1 MRNKDSGKK
10 RTRAQKRA
18 QKRRQERSKEQ
29 ASLKERSKE
38 QTGGKDAGQKAPR
51 RKKKTHRLYAVLVI
65 ILGLAIVAGT
75 VILLFY
81 VQRIVVEGNEY
92 CSDEEIAAAVQDD
105 DLSVNSLYVLA
116 KYALGRGEVPPLV
129 DEMEVSLQNPW
140 TLRVS
145 VKEKEAVGYLAY
157 DDLYICFDKEGVA
170 LREVTVPP
178 PNLPLV
184 EGIEVEHSGLYESL
198 TSEDT
203 KVFSAIL
210 DVSRELKKNEL
221 SCDKIVCIRDNIYLY
236 IGNIC
241 VSLGDTV
248 SEEQMAQ
255 IAPILAE
262 LGNREGT
269 LHMENY
275 DGSNGTI
282 TFDIDEFPQ

>member
-1 MRNKDSGKK
+1 MMSSRDSGRK
-10 RTRAQKRA
+10 RTRALKRA
-18 QKRRQERSKEQ
+18 QKRSKERKKEMARRQEKE
-29 ASLKERSKE
+29 
-38 QTGGKDAGQKAPR
+38 QKAPR
-51 RKKKTHRLYAVLVI
+51 RRKRTHRLYAALVI
-65 ILGLAIVAGT
+65 ILGLAILAGT
-75 VILLFY
+75 VVLLFY

-129 DEMEVSLQNPW
+129 DEMDISLQNPW

-157 DDLYICFDKEGVA
+157 EDSYICFDKEGVA
-170 LREVTVPP
+170 LREVTAPP

-236 IGNIC
+236 IGKIC
-241 VSLGDTV
+241 VSLGDTI

-255 IAPILAE
+255 IAPILDE
-262 LGNREGT
+262 LGDRKGT

-275 DGSNGTI
+275 NGSDGTI
-282 TFDIDEFPQ
+282 TFDIDEYPQ